1 MKRVLILVLLLLLCA
16 PTALAA
22 PSLDAQLTDGN
33 LYITWS
39 GCNCPEAILTVY
51 RDNWPV
57 LVTCV
62 CGVDGEYAVPA
73 WYTQTAGLYAAQLR
87 CNEGCIRVEAGSTKP
102 TAEPTAQPTPAPT
115 TALTVEPTVEP
126 TAVPAVEPT
135 PQATPSPTVEPT
147 ATSTPAP
154 TVTATPLPTA
164 RPTPQPTEV
173 PTMQPT
179 RRPTDAPT
187 QAAGTTVSSLADE
200 VIRQVNMERSSRG
213 LGELTVDAE
222 LTRAAAVRAQEIVE
236 NFSHTRPDGSSWST
250 VSSAASGEN
259 IAMGHDSAD
268 RVMAAWM
275 SSEGHRENILRAS
288 YTRIGVCA
296 YESGGVLYWV
306 QLFGR

>member
-62 CGVDGEYAVPA
+62 CGADGEYTVPS

-87 CNEGCIRVEAGSTKP
+87 CNEGCIRVEAGSASP
-102 TAEPTAQPTPAPT
+102 TEEPAAQPTPAPT
-115 TALTVEPTVEP
+115 AAFTAKPTVEP
-126 TAVPAVEPT
+126 TAVPTVEPT
-135 PQATPSPTVEPT
+135 PQATPSPT
-147 ATSTPAP
+147 ATSTPA
-154 TVTATPLPTA
+154 VTATPLPTA

-179 RRPTDAPT
+179 RRPTAAPT

-200 VIRQVNMERSSRG
+200 VIRQVNVERSSRG

-222 LTRAAAVRAQEIVE
+222 LTRAAAVRAREIV
-236 NFSHTRPDGSSWST
+236 GSSWST

-275 SSEGHRENILRAS
+275 SSDGHRENILRAS